1 MAGDKQGAV
10 IAERNTRGCNPDIYS
25 DVPNPPQHP
34 DRKLEMTGSR
44 TSLSE
49 TSAATSAHAAKPEL
63 RLGASLRAAGLSGV
77 AVDQNEL

>member
-1 MAGDKQGAV
+1 
-10 IAERNTRGCNPDIYS
+10 
-25 DVPNPPQHP
+25 
-34 DRKLEMTGSR
+34 MTGSR

-63 RLGASLRAAGLSGV
+63 RLGALLRAAGLSGV